1 MKAENLKEGPS
12 KQELREHIA
21 AIKYQ
26 LDNFQYGFL

>member
-1 MKAENLKEGPS
+1 MKAENLKGPS